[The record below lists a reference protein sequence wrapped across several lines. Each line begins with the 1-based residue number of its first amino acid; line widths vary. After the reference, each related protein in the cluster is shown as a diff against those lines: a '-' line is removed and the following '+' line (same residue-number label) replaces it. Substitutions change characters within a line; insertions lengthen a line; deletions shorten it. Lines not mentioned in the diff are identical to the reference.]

1 MHFNAYILDLTN
13 FFESSK
19 VVLVNMVEF
28 LMMSAKL
35 ATLSLLKIKVFLN
48 KGYEVITFVC
58 DMTNKVLSRDSNYIV
73 DVVMSPKFG
82 NSSIAM
88 REVII
93 TSIL

>member
-1 MHFNAYILDLTN
+1 M
-13 FFESSK
+13 ESSK

-35 ATLSLLKIKVFLN
+35 ATLSPLKIKVFLN